1 MTGKKILA
9 IMLAIG
15 VGILGFWLIKAI
27 FSLVVSLI
35 GWVIGAAIVGGIAYL
50 AYRKFNHMLS
60 SGKRL
65 T

>member
-1 MTGKKILA
+1 MTGKKILT
-9 IMLAIG
+9 ILLAIG
-15 VGILGFWLIKAI
+15 VGIIGFWIIKAI
-27 FSLVVSLI
+27 FVFAVSII
-35 GWVIGAAIVGGIAYL
+35 GWVIGAAVISGIAYL